1 MSKTNYTTND
11 IYVMEQI
18 QHIRNS
24 TGMYVG
30 STETATRLLE
40 ELLDNSLDEVQAG
53 YCNYIEIKID
63 NESKIVSIL
72 DNGRGIP
79 FNRTLSPEEDPPIM
93 IATKLFS
100 SGKFD
105 KKDSSAYQIASGL
118 HGVGLVAVNALSDW
132 MEIEIY
138 RDKKHGKYTFINAT
152 EKIERSFKKTIPLY
166 KPSYTKITIKPSDKY
181 FMSIDIDI
189 DTIEERLRIASANF
203 KDLTIILNIGG
214 DIREIKS
221 VTEDD
226 LIREYLTNTDGL
238 DWISIENKSGSE
250 YCLLKL
256 AWDTEAPVTQKI
268 FSCVNL
274 IHVHS
279 GTHIKL
285 INNSIKNIFT
295 YFAKKYKYDFKPE
308 DCFVFLRCYLNLKII
323 KTSFEAQVK
332 VKLESKSDLSVMN
345 SIESKLKKYLEEN
358 DELRTQLLDSF
369 QTYRKTLQNKK
380 LVKIGDKNRSSNK
393 FTKLRDCRN
402 IGGELLIGEGDSAVG
417 GLLHVR
423 DPKKHAI
430 LPLRGVIMNVL
441 KNSEWHKNTEV
452 KEIVQAIG
460 TGVEDECDISKLR
473 YSKIILA
480 ADADPAGSFI
490 TTLLIILFAKLAP
503 DIIKSGK
510 LFVCITPLHGTRKN
524 NMLIPL
530 WTDDDMIHAR
540 SKNMSIKRFK
550 GLGEF
555 SPEDLKVFTLDI
567 KTRRLI
573 RVDWSDKYEKLF
585 KLMISSTEKRKLV
598 MGEWSID
605 E

>member
-1 MSKTNYTTND
+1 MNKTNYTTKD

-53 YCNYIEIKID
+53 YCNHIEIKID
-63 NESKIVSIL
+63 NENKIISIF

-79 FNRTLSPEEDPPIM
+79 FNKDLPPDEDPPIM

-105 KKDSSAYQIASGL
+105 KKDDTAYQIASGL

-132 MEIEIY
+132 MTIEIY
-138 RDKKHGKYTFINAT
+138 RNKKYGKYTFINAT
-152 EKIERSFKKTIPLY
+152 EEIKRSFQRVIPIY
-166 KPSYTKITIKPSDKY
+166 NPSYTKITIKPSEEY
-181 FMSIDIDI
+181 FISTDIDIDI
-189 DTIEERLRIASANF
+189 IEERLRIACANF
-203 KDLTIILNIGG
+203 KDLTIILDVGG
-214 DIREIKS
+214 DIREIS
-221 VTEDD
+221 SITEDD
-226 LIREYLTNTDGL
+226 LIKDYLTDTAGL
-238 DWISIENKSGSE
+238 DWITIENKKGSE
-250 YCLLKL
+250 YCLFKL
-256 AWDTEAPVTQKI
+256 AWDTESPVTQKI

-285 INNSIKNIFT
+285 INNFIKNVFS

-308 DCFVFLRCYLNLKII
+308 DCFIFLRCYLNLKII

-332 VKLESKSDLSVMN
+332 VKLESKSDLSIMN
-345 SIESKLKKYLEEN
+345 SIETKLKKYLDDN
-358 DELRTQLLDSF
+358 DELRTRLLDNF
-369 QTYRKTLQNKK
+369 QTYRKSLQNKK
-380 LVKIGDKNRSSNK
+380 LITIGDRNRSSNK
-393 FTKLRDCRN
+393 FTKLRDCRSSD
-402 IGGELLIGEGDSAVG
+402 GELIIGEGDSAVG

-441 KNSEWHKNTEV
+441 KNTDWHKNVEV

-460 TGVEDECDISKLR
+460 TGVEEECDVSKLR

-503 DIIKSGK
+503 DIIKSGR
-510 LFVCITPLHGTRKN
+510 LFICVTPLHGTRKEN
-524 NMLIPL
+524 KLIPL
-530 WTDDDMIHAR
+530 WTDEDIKNAR
-540 SKNMSIKRFK
+540 LKNMSIKRFK

-555 SPEDLKVFTLDI
+555 SPSDLKVFTLDT

-573 RVDWSDKYEKLF
+573 KVNWSDKYEKLF
-585 KLMISSTEKRKLV
+585 KLMISSSEKRKLV

-605 E
+605 D